1 METSMLCK
9 DLIKQ
14 IRIKCGIT
22 QSVLSEWTKIDQQ
35 SISLYER
42 GLRKPGLLVRHKIIK
57 IANEKAGM
65 NVKDSDIND

>member
-1 METSMLCK
+1 MLCK

>member
-22 QSVLSEWTKIDQQ
+22 QSVFSEWSKIDQQ

-42 GLRKPGLLVRHKIIK
+42 GLRKPGLLIRHRIIK

-65 NVKDSDIND
+65 NIKESDIDQ

>member
-1 METSMLCK
+1 MLCK
-9 DLIKQ
+9 DLIKK

-65 NVKDSDIND
+65 NVKESDIDN

>member
-9 DLIKQ
+9 DLIKE

-22 QSVLSEWTKIDQQ
+22 QRIFSEWTKIDQH

-42 GLRKPGLLVRHKIIK
+42 GIRKPGLLIRHKIIK

-65 NVKDSDIND
+65 DIKDSDIEN

>member
-22 QSVLSEWTKIDQQ
+22 QSVLSEWTEIDQH

-42 GLRKPGLLVRHKIIK
+42 GLRKPGLFIRHKIIK
-57 IANEKAGM
+57 VANEKAGM
-65 NVKDSDIND
+65 NIKESDID

>member
-9 DLIKQ
+9 DLIKK

-65 NVKDSDIND
+65 NVKESDIDN